1 MTRTRPHARNPKR
14 DSARITP
21 VPSRDGRDGVR
32 SGRVVTARARITAGY
47 YERADVQDL
56 VVRAVLAELRRH

>member
-21 VPSRDGRDGVR
+21 FPSRDGRDVR
-32 SGRVVTARARITAGY
+32 SARVVTARARITAGY

-56 VVRAVLAELRRH
+56 VVRAVLAELTRR